1 MNVVFSQYID
11 HTLLKPDATSEMI
24 ERLCTE
30 AKEHQFFSVCV
41 QPIWVKMAAKLL
53 QGSSVKICTVIGFP
67 CGSTYSAVKR
77 REAEIAR
84 DEGAQE
90 LDMVLQIGALKS
102 KDYRLVEQDI
112 RTVVEAAPNA
122 LVKVILETCLLS
134 NEEKKAACRISMEAG
149 AHFVKTSTGFSS
161 AGATIEDVRLMRQA
175 VGPDFGVKASGGI
188 RDAETAYAMIKAGA
202 TRLGT
207 SSGIAILQSYTQT
220 T

>member
-1 MNVVFSQYID
+1 MKSAHIAQYID
-11 HTLLKPDATSEMI
+11 HTLLKPEATSEMI
-24 ERLCTE
+24 ERLCQE
-30 AKEHQFFSVCV
+30 AKDYHFFSVCI

-53 QGSSVKICTVIGFP
+53 QGSSVKTCTVIGFP
-67 CGSTYSAVKR
+67 CGATYSAVKQ
-77 REAEIAR
+77 REAKIAR

-112 RTVVEAAPNA
+112 RSVVEAAPKT

-134 NEEKKAACRISMEAG
+134 NEEKRVACQITMEAG

-161 AGATIEDVRLMRQA
+161 SGATVEDVRLMRQT
-175 VGPDFGVKASGGI
+175 VGPDFGIKASGGI
-188 RDAETAYAMIKAGA
+188 RDAEAAYAMIKAGA

-207 SSGIAILQSYTQT
+207 SSGIAIAAKNRA
-220 T
+220 